1 MNEKFEKLG
10 KVAFEGIKEGNLV
23 LGGNE
28 VRGMEGS
35 ALFHRLPDRQNAASE
50 DEEQFCFIHLTT
62 QEFFAAR
69 HLVNNMNETELRN
82 FVSENLKNGKWQ
94 LVFLFLAGLMEDK
107 VHLPSA
113 IITDLLPVKT
123 EEEKTAG
130 FNEQW
135 TENEEPRKVTL
146 GRPKTNEI

>member
-1 MNEKFEKLG
+1 
-10 KVAFEGIKEGNLV
+10 
-23 LGGNE
+23 
-28 VRGMEGS
+28 
-35 ALFHRLPDRQNAASE
+35 
-50 DEEQFCFIHLTT
+50 
-62 QEFFAAR
+62 
-69 HLVNNMNETELRN
+69 
-82 FVSENLKNGKWQ
+82 
-94 LVFLFLAGLMEDK
+94 MEDK

-123 EEEKTAG
+123 EKEKSAG